1 MAEQTYDPKAS
12 YYAIRRIKHAGQ
24 GRYYEAA
31 KKDEQGNHII
41 EETFTLEHLQDWQVA
56 YLVEGQKAV
65 ALVATVSSPSSSSG
79 STTKT
84 KEAK

>member
-1 MAEQTYDPKAS
+1 MTEQTYDPKAQ
-12 YYAIRRIKHAGQ
+12 YFALKRIKHGGQ
-24 GRYYEAA
+24 GRYYAAA
-31 KKDEQGNHII
+31 KRDEKGNHVI

-65 ALVATVSSPSSSSG
+65 ALVPASSSSA